1 MSKLYAIIKGWY
13 YYLTASSKNKKLS
26 SERTAICN
34 NCQHRYKRLNL
45 CNACGLRMQ
54 RHFGQVG
61 VQFKG
66 SGFYKTDNPK

>member
-1 MSKLYAIIKGWY
+1 MSKLSAIIRGWY

-45 CNACGLRMQ
+45 CNACGCFLPA
-54 RHFGQVG
+54 
-61 VQFKG
+61 
-66 SGFYKTDNPK
+66 KTRVEDAQCPHEYW